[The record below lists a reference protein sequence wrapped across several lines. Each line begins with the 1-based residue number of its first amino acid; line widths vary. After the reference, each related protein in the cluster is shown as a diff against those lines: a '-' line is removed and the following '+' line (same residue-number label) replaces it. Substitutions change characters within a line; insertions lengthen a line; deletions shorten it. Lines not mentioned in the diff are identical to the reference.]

1 MKITL
6 RVFVGVDRGKMAI
19 REYQAEDY
27 KELMIMQLCR
37 KIAAYIQEGDYAS
50 LARDN
55 ALCRVSEQD
64 IRRVLG
70 EYGGSVTTIP
80 DEAFHGNAYYVIPYK
95 DGTGYRVDLDLWIDG
110 DRSDLTL
117 QVEINVDENQKIC
130 GYRIFDLLVM

>member
-1 MKITL
+1 
-6 RVFVGVDRGKMAI
+6 MAI
-19 REYQAEDY
+19 QEYQAEDS

-37 KIAAYIQEGDYAS
+37 KITAYIQEGDYAS
-50 LARDN
+50 LAWDN

-80 DEAFHGNAYYVIPYK
+80 DEAFHSNAYYVIPYR
-95 DGTGYRVDLDLWIDG
+95 DGTGYHIDLDLWIDG

-117 QVEINVDENQKIC
+117 QVEVNMDENQKIC

>member
-1 MKITL
+1 
-6 RVFVGVDRGKMAI
+6 MAI
-19 REYQAEDY
+19 REYQTEDC
-27 KELMIMQLCR
+27 KELMIMQLC
-37 KIAAYIQEGDYAS
+37 KKVAAYIQEGDYAS

-80 DEAFHGNAYYVIPYK
+80 DEAFQSNAYDVITYN
-95 DGTGYRVDLDLWIDG
+95 DGSGYRVVLDLWIDSC
-110 DRSDLTL
+110 RSDLTL